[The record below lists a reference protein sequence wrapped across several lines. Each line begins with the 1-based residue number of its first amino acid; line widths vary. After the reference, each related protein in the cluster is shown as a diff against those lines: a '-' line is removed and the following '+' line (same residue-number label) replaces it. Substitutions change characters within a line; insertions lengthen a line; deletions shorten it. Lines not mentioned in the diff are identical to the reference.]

1 MRAKRTISL
10 DLPISDSGIKVH
22 PVAKSAPASPTREYN
37 SPSRD
42 LFLSAD
48 SATKTLRRILNL
60 DVADE

>member
-1 MRAKRTISL
+1 MK
-10 DLPISDSGIKVH
+10 
-22 PVAKSAPASPTREYN
+22 
-37 SPSRD
+37 D